1 MLELHVHIH
10 GFPPTGLPPTFL
22 APADTPQSA
31 LPLDGRDGLCA
42 EQRAPDAQRSFAV
55 GKRAR

>member
-10 GFPPTGLPPTFL
+10 GFPPTLL